1 MGVYNSL
8 DIFQQNKYEL
18 FEGFYMVF
26 ADIYNALV
34 INKHD
39 FVDNLK
45 DLEKVP
51 QKIVEVIL
59 KVKM

>member
-1 MGVYNSL
+1 
-8 DIFQQNKYEL
+8 
-18 FEGFYMVF
+18 MVF